1 MDFEIYPVS
10 DIPVSDVK
18 FLGHDKIVENLK
30 KFLESDKIITP
41 LSIAIHGDWGSGK
54 TGIMLSLSKKLDPT
68 KSDIVFFE
76 AWKFEYSNPAMGLL
90 GTIIQ
95 KYERE
100 STAIK
105 SFLRAGGTILSNKYL
120 DMDITQLIDA
130 IKGNTSET
138 GNFSD
143 RLKIILKKHLK
154 EKNLVIIIDDLDRCD
169 VENTLQILALMKL
182 FLDIDKVICI
192 VAVDL
197 NRLQQAW
204 KQKYG
209 DMGSDDQVGYLDKI
223 FQIKINLHTPT
234 NEQIRDFLQ
243 ELVPGIKED
252 VLSLFSNLLNKNP
265 RAIKRTLNLI
275 SYRQL
280 LLSSNHKQLSA
291 SLWTILEEIMTIKPL
306 IALYEILQK
315 NGNSL
320 SHLIFTN
327 GQNWNEIKNS
337 VIDKHHLLNAKTINH
352 DKIKFYFE
360 TTKTILDKL
369 TVDEKSLDSDFQI
382 MYSTTKQE

>member
-18 FLGHDKIVENLK
+18 LLGHDKIVENLK
-30 KFLESDKIITP
+30 KFLEYDKIITP

-54 TGIMLSLSKKLDPT
+54 TGIMLSLSKKLDPD

-95 KYERE
+95 KYEKE

-105 SFLRAGGTILSNKYL
+105 SFLRAAGTILSQKYL
-120 DMDITQLIDA
+120 NMDMTQLIDT
-130 IKGNTSET
+130 ITRNTSET

-143 RLKIILKKHLK
+143 RLKSLLKKHLK

-182 FLDIDKVICI
+182 FLDIDRVICI

-197 NRLQQAW
+197 TRLQQAW

-209 DMGSDDQVGYLDKI
+209 NINDDEIGYLDKI

-252 VLSLFSNLLNKNP
+252 VLSLFSNLISKNP

-280 LLSSNHKQLSA
+280 LLSSSHKQLSA

-306 IALYEILQK
+306 IAFYDTLLR

-320 SHLIFTN
+320 SHLIITN
-327 GQNWNEIKNS
+327 GDKWGEIKGS
-337 VIDKHHLLNAKTINH
+337 VIDKHNLLNSQTIDNNRL
-352 DKIKFYFE
+352 KFYFE

-369 TVDEKSLDSDFQI
+369 AVDEKSLDSDFHI
-382 MYSTTKQE
+382 MYSATKQD